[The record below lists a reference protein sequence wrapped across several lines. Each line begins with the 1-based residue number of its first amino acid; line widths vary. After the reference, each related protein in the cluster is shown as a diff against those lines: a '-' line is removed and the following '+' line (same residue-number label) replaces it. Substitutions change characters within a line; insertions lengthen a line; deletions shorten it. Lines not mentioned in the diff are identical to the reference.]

1 MLKEEKEYLEEFGE
15 VPKDFIGRLDY
26 ILKDTNLKRCKLKIY
41 DEINRITSIK
51 WNKLSYTIYL
61 LPKATPRP
69 RMGNRGVFYVKGSKN
84 NKKIMEKFIK
94 EQDITLITTSVKF
107 TCTTY
112 YPIPKSM
119 NPMEKIL
126 SELGFI
132 RPISKPDWDN
142 VAKAYCDMIIGY
154 LIYDDSQII
163 EGSSSKFYSSK
174 PRIEI
179 EIEYM
184 DDYDSNFNRKKMKGK
199 DPD

>member
-1 MLKEEKEYLEEFGE
+1 MIKEEKEYLAEFGD
-15 VPKDFIGRLDY
+15 VPKDPIGRLDY
-26 ILKDTNLKRCKLKIY
+26 ILKDVRLSKCKTKIY
-41 DEINRITSIK
+41 EEISRINSINWK
-51 WNKLSYTIYL
+51 KLSYTIYL

-69 RMGNRGVFYVKGSKN
+69 RLGKGGVFYVKGSKN
-84 NKKIMEKFIK
+84 NKKIMEKFLK
-94 EQDITLITTSVKF
+94 EQDITLITTSIKF
-107 TCTTY
+107 NCVTY

-119 NPMEKIL
+119 HPMEKIL

-132 RPISKPDWDN
+132 RPLSKPDWDN

-179 EIEYM
+179 ELEYM
-184 DDYDSNFNRKKMKGK
+184 DDYDCAFNRRKFEKKG
-199 DPD
+199 

>member
-1 MLKEEKEYLEEFGE
+1 MIKEEKEYLEEFGN
-15 VPKDFIGRLDY
+15 VPKDFEGRLDN
-26 ILKDTNLKRCKLKIY
+26 ILKDVNLKRCKLMFY
-41 DEINRITSIK
+41 DEINRINSIK
-51 WNKLSYTIYL
+51 WKKISYTIYL

-69 RMGNRGVFYVKGSKN
+69 RMGKGGIFYVKGSKN

-94 EQDITLITTSVKF
+94 GQDITLITTSVKF
-107 TCTTY
+107 NCVTY

-126 SELGFI
+126 AELGFI
-132 RPISKPDWDN
+132 RPLSKPDWDN
-142 VAKAYCDMIIGY
+142 VAKAYCDMTIGT

-179 EIEYM
+179 ELEYM
-184 DDYDSNFNRKKMKGK
+184 EDYDSKFNMNKMKGK
-199 DPD
+199 ID